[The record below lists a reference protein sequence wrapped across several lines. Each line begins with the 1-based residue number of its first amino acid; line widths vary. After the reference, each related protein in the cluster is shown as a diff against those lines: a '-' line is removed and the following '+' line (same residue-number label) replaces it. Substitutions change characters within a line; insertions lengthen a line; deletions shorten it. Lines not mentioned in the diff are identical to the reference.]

1 MTDGLDIVAVGIEH
15 EGSVVIGV
23 VVGTQAGRAVVLAA
37 RSDRRAVEGIDR
49 CAGERSESD
58 VDMPA
63 AQAFSLADPE
73 KGLEI
78 RTETDRGAMTRL
90 LG

>member
-58 VDMPA
+58 VDTPA
-63 AQAFSLADPE
+63 AQAFASSIQK
-73 KGLEI
+73 KGLKFAPKP
-78 RTETDRGAMTRL
+78 TAAP
-90 LG
+90 